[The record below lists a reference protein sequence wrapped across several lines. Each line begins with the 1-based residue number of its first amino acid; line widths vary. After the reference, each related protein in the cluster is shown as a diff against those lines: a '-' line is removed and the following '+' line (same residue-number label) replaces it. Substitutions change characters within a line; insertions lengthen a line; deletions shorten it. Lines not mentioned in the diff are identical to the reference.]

1 MANDAGSNRFPWVLT
16 GLIVAI
22 ATVAVVL
29 GSTDG
34 AQSTPMKPAPNRITA
49 NTSPTGSDKR

>member
-1 MANDAGSNRFPWVLT
+1 MANDADSNLFPWVLT

-34 AQSTPMKPAPNRITA
+34 AQSAPTKPAPSRITA
-49 NTSPTGSDKR
+49 NTSPNGSAKR